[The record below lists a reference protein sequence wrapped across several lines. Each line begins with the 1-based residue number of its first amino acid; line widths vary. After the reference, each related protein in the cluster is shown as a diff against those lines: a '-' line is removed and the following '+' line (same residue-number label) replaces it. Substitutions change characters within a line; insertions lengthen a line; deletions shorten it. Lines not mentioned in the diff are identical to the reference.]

1 MHVHVCL
8 SSQDPAKKK
17 LCASVKLC
25 VRLRVMYAGGVSGVA
40 GRAHEAGHEERVGS
54 HRLSAP
60 DVGLLLSVARGVSRR
75 TRRHGRRHPLGGV
88 VEAVWESQ
96 VLTTTQRTQRVMRC

>member
-1 MHVHVCL
+1 MREVCL
-8 SSQDPAKKK
+8 GLQ
-17 LCASVKLC
+17 V
-25 VRLRVMYAGGVSGVA
+25 
-40 GRAHEAGHEERVGS
+40 AHEAGHEERVGS

-88 VEAVWESQ
+88 VEAVCESQ
-96 VLTTTQRTQRVMRC
+96 VLTKYNERSVS

>member
-1 MHVHVCL
+1 MCVCL
-8 SSQDPAKKK
+8 VKTTKKKK
-17 LCASVKLC
+17 LCVSVKPCVRL
-25 VRLRVMYAGGVSGVA
+25 VRLRVVYAGVVSGVA

-88 VEAVWESQ
+88 VEAVCESQ
-96 VLTTTQRTQRVMRC
+96 VLTKTQ

>member
-1 MHVHVCL
+1 
-8 SSQDPAKKK
+8 
-17 LCASVKLC
+17 
-25 VRLRVMYAGGVSGVA
+25 MYAGGVSGVA

-88 VEAVWESQ
+88 VEAVCESQ
-96 VLTTTQRTQRVMRC
+96 VLTKTQRTQRAMRY